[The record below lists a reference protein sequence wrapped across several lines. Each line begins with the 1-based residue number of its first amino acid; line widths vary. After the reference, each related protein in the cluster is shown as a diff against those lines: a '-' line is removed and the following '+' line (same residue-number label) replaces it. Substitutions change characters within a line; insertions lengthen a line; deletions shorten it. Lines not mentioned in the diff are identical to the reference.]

1 MSITMYNNINCICIA
16 CEAIICSE
24 HEVSY
29 ITMIPSVLK
38 ISKKGTKENIH
49 VIRTD
54 GIINQDCVTNK
65 IGFDIHGQTF
75 YVDKDSLI
83 MHEESNDRDSD
94 SDIDPK
100 NYLNTYNDVEIEAD
114 ECLITEKNPIMSKN
128 NRNMEN

>member
-1 MSITMYNNINCICIA
+1 MTTLIDLEGFFTINATKHGINKLLQPNMTITMYNEINCICVPVA

-49 VIRTD
+49 MIRTD

-83 MHEESNDRDSD
+83 MHEESN
-94 SDIDPK
+94 
-100 NYLNTYNDVEIEAD
+100 E
-114 ECLITEKNPIMSKN
+114 
-128 NRNMEN
+128 